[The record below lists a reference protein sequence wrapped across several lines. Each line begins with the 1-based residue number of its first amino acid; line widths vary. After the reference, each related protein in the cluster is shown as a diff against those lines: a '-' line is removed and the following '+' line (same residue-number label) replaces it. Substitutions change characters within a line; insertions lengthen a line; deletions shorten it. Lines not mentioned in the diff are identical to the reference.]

1 MNNSKHYKLSLLLVP
16 FLLIVCTEK
25 SSSKAK
31 EKVAITFIQQPF
43 LRFSY
48 DENGEINGYYFKN
61 EVIATTIIE
70 FETGH
75 FLSKDE
81 INEISKNRL
90 NYNVEGIVDKEFSN
104 CICNQE
110 NQIINLKSGKSTIC
124 PILKID
130 NYNVDS
136 NHSAY
141 IGRFSEEK
149 LFYMMSR
156 GLTKK
161 DSYRLLLNGFLLNSD
176 SLDASKIVEFTKE
189 INII

>member
-16 FLLIVCTEK
+16 FLLIGCTEK

-81 INEISKNRL
+81 INEFSKNRL
-90 NYNVEGIVDKEFSN
+90 NYKVPE
-104 CICNQE
+104 
-110 NQIINLKSGKSTIC
+110 
-124 PILKID
+124 
-130 NYNVDS
+130 
-136 NHSAY
+136 
-141 IGRFSEEK
+141 
-149 LFYMMSR
+149 
-156 GLTKK
+156 
-161 DSYRLLLNGFLLNSD
+161 LNGDGYWSFTFFVTDYDDESGLANNYLEPQRLNKD
-176 SLDASKIVEFTKE
+176 L
-189 INII
+189 NIYFAIYG